1 MLMAGKNITQAND
14 PLVKVTPEYLFH
26 AVKNPKPTLES
37 AIRTLRQVKSLDE
50 KRYQVLKREL
60 PYTVS
65 SVFHPAVR
73 RTENFAWTNHFMADI
88 DHLSVKETTP
98 TALKQKLMADS
109 RVLLMFASPGN
120 DGLKIL
126 FRLSEKFFDHARYSW
141 FYKAFIADFSKQYNL
156 QQVADTRTS
165 DVTRACFIS
174 HDPEAFYNENAEP
187 VNSEKHISFDNHL
200 DFKQRKTEIE
210 KEQKSV
216 RSILPSDT
224 EKAIIEPDALE
235 KIKATLNPRLHEK
248 QKKQIFVPSEAEEIV
263 EKVAAILA
271 EKQIVTTEVIS
282 IHYGKKFRF
291 ALGARLAE
299 INLFYGK
306 RGYTA
311 VISPRNGTNT
321 DLNQVCWQLITEMF
335 E

>member
-1 MLMAGKNITQAND
+1 MLMAGKNITQTND
-14 PLVKVTPEYLFH
+14 PLVKVTPEYLYH
-26 AVKNPKPTLES
+26 AVKNPKPDMES

-60 PYTVS
+60 PYVVT
-65 SVFHPAVR
+65 SVFHPAAR

-98 TALKQKLMADS
+98 TALKEKLMSDT

-126 FRLSEKFFDHARYSW
+126 FRLNDKIFDHAQYSW
-141 FYKAFIADFSKQYNL
+141 FYKAFIADFSKQYDL
-156 QQVADTRTS
+156 QQVVDTRTS
-165 DVTRACFIS
+165 DVTRACFVS
-174 HDPEAFYNENAEP
+174 HDCEAFYNENAEP
-187 VNSEKHISFDNHL
+187 VNSESHISFENHL

-210 KEQKSV
+210 EEQNAIRAEFPTV
-216 RSILPSDT
+216 N
-224 EKAIIEPDALE
+224 EKPAMEPDALE

-248 QKKQIFVPSEAEEIV
+248 QKKQIFVPDEAEVMV
-263 EKVAAILA
+263 EKVVAHLA
-271 EKQIVTTEVIS
+271 EKQITTTEIIS

-291 ALGARLAE
+291 AMGSRLAE

-311 VISPRNGTNT
+311 VISPRNGTNN